1 MREFPLRQNLAVYRI
16 FASNF
21 VLMSAKGKNQNDA
34 GFHFKLLYGISIVS
48 FKGSFV
54 ALNLTWNVNF
64 TQKSDKLPQ
73 KSTLEQI

>member
-1 MREFPLRQNLAVYRI
+1 
-16 FASNF
+16 
-21 VLMSAKGKNQNDA
+21 MSAKGKNQNDA

-48 FKGSFV
+48 FKWFFV

-64 TQKSDKLPQ
+64 TQKSDKMPQ

>member
-1 MREFPLRQNLAVYRI
+1 
-16 FASNF
+16 
-21 VLMSAKGKNQNDA
+21 MSAKGKNQNDA

-54 ALNLTWNVNF
+54 TLNLTWNVNF